1 MLRIDGETTIE
12 LDGFVMDNGE
22 ILISDS
28 DRIGDWKKTK
38 IHVTPSMIK
47 FLVEQNE
54 SAIEKLLDITILS
67 H

>member
-1 MLRIDGETTIE
+1 MIRIDGEQTIE

-28 DRIGDWKKTK
+28 DSIGDWKKTK

-54 SAIEKLLDITILS
+54 FAIEKLLDITILK